1 MSTDVQS
8 HNGPTQ
14 IEHKN
19 RPPKFLLPAPED
31 NAAIAT
37 DRINPGEILEI
48 DGRQVTVTTV
58 IPKGHRLCVKRV
70 NVGEDLLSWGYPFGY
85 ASVEISPGEYLC
97 NERMKDVLTMRN
109 PQDYPAGL
117 KINFVDRDSTKEQ
130 TLPQRQI
137 LARNE
142 RHDDSGTGFMGYR
155 RGRSRGWGTR
165 NDVAIIGVT
174 SRTRSLALA
183 AAEALQEHVQ
193 VLDNVDAV
201 APVVHTEG
209 GSSGIMHNKALLL
222 RTLAGFAVNPNI
234 AAAVFVND
242 PDSPVSNA
250 EVLHQLNSLGDIHL
264 ESKIRYFVGD
274 HNSPQ
279 SVTALTDLV
288 RPLLDSAAKCTR
300 EPAPLEGLKVGLQCG
315 GSDAFSGVTA
325 NPLLGTV
332 VEKLL
337 QCGATANLAETDE
350 LIGAEEHVLAK
361 VAAPGLSEQFLD
373 KLNAFKNYARRHG
386 QTAEGNVSG
395 GNLYRGLYNIT
406 LKSLGAGRKK
416 DPNTSLEH
424 VIGYGER
431 MEDPGYYFMD
441 SPGNDL
447 ESIAG
452 QVAAGANMILFT
464 TGNGSITN
472 FPFVPTIKIVTTN
485 ERFALLETDMDF
497 NAGLLLDGTSPE
509 ETAQQLF
516 DLTLRIASG
525 EKSKGEHTGQSQVQI
540 WRDWRQGSTPSSTV
554 GLGYSP
560 EYLGEPLLPAAQP
573 PADRHDATEV
583 NNPADGR
590 KKTIEILPTSL
601 CSGQVAEQIA
611 AKINHTLADSGSS
624 HSWQVVA
631 LPHTEGCGVSG
642 GDAEDIYTRTMLGY
656 AMHPAVTHTIFLE
669 HGCEK
674 THNDYFQD
682 TLKRQGVD
690 PSRFGWA
697 GIQNSGGISA
707 VTAIVQQ
714 LIQDQI
720 RRYEPARNESVKPAG
735 RIIGLATTTQPSEPT
750 ADLAASVLQR
760 LLANG
765 ITVIIGETD
774 PLLTSEAFLKLLNI
788 SSSRPTIPY
797 AGAATKPGL
806 HIMQASSSDWLEVST
821 GLGATGAE
829 CLIVFANQRP
839 VQPHRMI
846 PVLQIGTDT
855 TPSTHKVF
863 DITAN
868 NPTPAATSDEVL
880 LKLNE
885 IQRGHYVPVVTAR
898 PNVGFQVSRGS
909 WGVSL

>member
-1 MSTDVQS
+1 VSTDVQG
-8 HNGPTQ
+8 HNGPTHIQ
-14 IEHKN
+14 HEN
-19 RPPKFLLPAPED
+19 RPPKFLLPAAGD

-37 DRINPGEILEI
+37 DRIDPGEILEI
-48 DGRQVTVTTV
+48 DGRHVTVTTV

-70 NVGEDLLSWGYPFGY
+70 NAGEDLLSWGYPFGY
-85 ASVEISPGEYLC
+85 ASTEIRPGEYLC

-117 KINFVDRDSTKEQ
+117 SINFVDRDSTKEQ
-130 TLPQRQI
+130 ALPQRQI
-137 LARNE
+137 LACNE
-142 RHDDSGTGFMGYR
+142 RRDGSRTAFMGYR
-155 RGRSRGWGTR
+155 RGPTRGWGTR

-174 SRTRSLALA
+174 SRSRSLVLA
-183 AAEALQEHVQ
+183 AAEALHDHVRA
-193 VLDNVDAV
+193 LDNVDAL

-209 GSSGIMHNKALLL
+209 GSSGVMHNKALLL
-222 RTLAGFAVNPNI
+222 RTLAGFAVNPNV

-250 EVLHQLNSLGDIHL
+250 EVLHELSSLGDSLL
-264 ESKIRYFVGD
+264 ESKIRYFIGD
-274 HNSPQ
+274 HNSAQ

-288 RPLLDSAAKCTR
+288 RPLLDSAAKCRR

-337 QCGATANLAETDE
+337 RCGATANLAETDE

-361 VAAPGLSEQFLD
+361 VAEPGLSEQFLD

-416 DPNTSLEH
+416 DPNTALEH

-431 MEDPGYYFMD
+431 MERPGYYFMD

-497 NAGLLLDGTSPE
+497 NAGLLLDGTSQE
-509 ETAQQLF
+509 ETAQQLL

-525 EKSKGEHTGQSQVQI
+525 EKSKGESTGQSQVQI
-540 WRDWRQGSTPSSTV
+540 WRDWRQEVTPSSAE
-554 GLGYSP
+554 GLGCSP
-560 EYLGEPLLPAAQP
+560 EYSGEPLLPATQP
-573 PADRHDATEV
+573 CADSHDAAEV
-583 NNPADGR
+583 INPAGER

-611 AKINHTLADSGSS
+611 AKVNHLLEDSGSS
-624 HSWQVVA
+624 QAWRVVA

-642 GDAEDIYTRTMLGY
+642 GDAEEIYTRTMLGY
-656 AMHPAVTHTIFLE
+656 AMHPAVAHTIFLE

-674 THNDYFQD
+674 THNDYFKD
-682 TLKRQGVD
+682 SLRRRGID
-690 PSRFGWA
+690 PSHFGWA

-707 VTAIVQQ
+707 VTGIVQQ
-714 LIQDQI
+714 LIQDRI
-720 RRYEPARNESVKPAG
+720 GGYEPARIEPGKPAG
-735 RIIGLATTTQPSEPT
+735 RIVGLAAATQPDASTVE
-750 ADLAASVLQR
+750 LAASVLQR
-760 LLANG
+760 LLSNG
-765 ITVIIGETD
+765 TTVIIGETD
-774 PLLTSEAFLKLLNI
+774 PLLASEAFLNRLDI
-788 SSSRPTIPY
+788 SSALPTIPY
-797 AGAATKPGL
+797 AGAVTKAGL
-806 HIMQASSSDWLEVST
+806 HIMQTSTSDWLEVST
-821 GLGATGAE
+821 GLGASGAE
-829 CLIVFANQRP
+829 TLIVFANERP

-846 PVLQIGTDT
+846 PVLQIGTET

-863 DITAN
+863 DIAAN
-868 NPTPAATSDEVL
+868 NPSPAVTSEEIL
-880 LKLNE
+880 LKLDE

>member
-1 MSTDVQS
+1 MSTDVQGQK
-8 HNGPTQ
+8 GPTNIQ
-14 IEHKN
+14 HKI
-19 RPPKFLLPAPED
+19 RAPKFLLPAAGD

-37 DRINPGEILEI
+37 DRIDAGEVLEI
-48 DGRQVTVTTV
+48 NGRQVTVATV
-58 IPKGHRLCVKRV
+58 IPKGHRLCVRHV
-70 NVGEDLLSWGYPFGY
+70 REGEDLLSWGYPFGY
-85 ASVEISPGEYLC
+85 ASVDIFPGEYLC
-97 NERMKDVLTMRN
+97 NERMKNVLTMRN

-117 KINFVDRDSTKEQ
+117 RINFIDRDSTKEQ
-130 TLPQRQI
+130 ALPQRQV

-142 RHDDSGTGFMGYR
+142 RRDQSGQTFMGYR
-155 RGRSRGWGTR
+155 RGTSRGWGTR

-174 SRTRSLALA
+174 SRARSLVLA
-183 AAEALQEHVQ
+183 AAEALQGYAQ
-193 VLDNVDAV
+193 ALDNVDAL

-209 GSSGIMHNKALLL
+209 GSSGVMHNKALLL
-222 RTLAGFAVNPNI
+222 RTLAGFAVNPNL

-250 EVLHQLNSLGDIHL
+250 EVLHLLNSLGDIHL
-264 ESKIRYFVGD
+264 ESKIRYFVAND
-274 HNSPQ
+274 NSAE
-279 SVTALTDLV
+279 SLTALTDLV

-337 QCGATANLAETDE
+337 RGGATANLAETDE

-361 VAAPGLSEQFLD
+361 VAEPGISEQFLD

-416 DPNTSLEH
+416 DPNTALEH

-431 MEDPGYYFMD
+431 MERPGYYFMD

-452 QVAAGANMILFT
+452 QVAAGANLILFT

-472 FPFVPTIKIVTTN
+472 FPFVPTVKIVTTN

-497 NAGLLLDGTSPE
+497 NAGLLLDGTSQE
-509 ETAQQLF
+509 ETAQRLF

-525 EKSKGEHTGQSQVQI
+525 ERSKGEFTGQSQVQI
-540 WRDWRQGSTPSSTV
+540 WRDWRQNGSQSSTAA
-554 GLGYSP
+554 LGHSTVCS
-560 EYLGEPLLPAAQP
+560 GEPLLPAADPSTAKQ
-573 PADRHDATEV
+573 DATSGY
-583 NNPADGR
+583 NPADKR

-611 AKINHTLADSGSS
+611 AKLNGLLEDSGSS
-624 HSWQVVA
+624 QSWEVVA

-642 GDAEDIYTRTMLGY
+642 GDAEEIYTRTMLGY
-656 AMHPAVTHTIFLE
+656 AMHPAVAHTIFLE

-682 TLKRQGVD
+682 SLRRRGVD

-707 VTAIVQQ
+707 VSGIVQD

-720 RRYEPARNESVKPAG
+720 RGDKPAKNESGKPAG
-735 RIIGLATTTQPSEPT
+735 RIVGLATATPPSEPAT
-750 ADLAASVLQR
+750 GLAATTVHR
-760 LLANG
+760 LLAEG
-765 ITVIIGETD
+765 ISVIIGETD
-774 PLLTSEAFLKLLNI
+774 PLLTSETFLKWLNI
-788 SSSRPTIPY
+788 SSTHPTIPY
-797 AGAATKPGL
+797 AGPVTKAGL
-806 HIMQASSSDWLEVST
+806 HIMQTSTSDWLEVST
-821 GLGATGAE
+821 GLGATGVE
-829 CLIVFANQRP
+829 SLIFFANKRP

-846 PVLQIGTDT
+846 PVLQIGTGT
-855 TPSTHKVF
+855 NPSTHKVF
-863 DITAN
+863 DVTATD
-868 NPTPAATSDEVL
+868 PDFAVTSDEIV
-880 LKLNE
+880 LKLDE

-898 PNVGFQVSRGS
+898 PNVGFQISRGS